1 MGYGLLLGTVLL
13 AIGIAVLWAGAR
25 RLWDL
30 DPGPAQRLILQTV
43 VASMLVIPVIALA
56 NSSYLKNP
64 VVWAQMA
71 TVAVFCE
78 FLRPGATAGLEK
90 EFAGRCGVDETPRRT
105 YLERRSRLV
114 RGVVDRAQR
123 PDTSRPDSSTG

>member
-1 MGYGLLLGTVLL
+1 VNRVLAEALTV
-13 AIGIAVLWAGAR
+13 
-25 RLWDL
+25 
-30 DPGPAQRLILQTV
+30 
-43 VASMLVIPVIALA
+43 SMLVIPVIALA